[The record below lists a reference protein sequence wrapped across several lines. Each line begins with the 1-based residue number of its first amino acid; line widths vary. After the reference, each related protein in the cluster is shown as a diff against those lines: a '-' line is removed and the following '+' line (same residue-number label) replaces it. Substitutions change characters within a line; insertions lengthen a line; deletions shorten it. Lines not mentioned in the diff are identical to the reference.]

1 MNDLDRYLS
10 GTNLLDCQG
19 RVDHA
24 LTLLVDGRVR
34 IEHGSR
40 TIVVDPTT
48 GHVEPPGAAVPDH
61 VLHAAGELAG
71 HPIPTRHHRH
81 VHR

>member
-1 MNDLDRYLS
+1 MPGLDSYLTS
-10 GTNLLDCQG
+10 TTLLDCQG
-19 RVDHA
+19 RVEQA

-34 IEHGSR
+34 IEHGGR

-48 GHVEPPGAAVPDH
+48 GHVDPPGAAIADH

-71 HPIPTRHHRH
+71 CTIPTRGHRH
-81 VHR
+81 AHR